1 MPPQH
6 RYNVG
11 QRIEFAPGRFDG
23 SAPSGAY
30 TVVRQLPND
39 AQDREYRV
47 KNSRDGHERIIRE
60 SQMRQGASSV
70 FG

>member
-1 MPPQH
+1 MPPKH
-6 RYNVG
+6 RYTVG
-11 QRIEFAPGRFDG
+11 QHIEFVPGRYDG
-23 SAPSGAY
+23 SAPPGAY

-39 AQDREYRV
+39 AADREYRV

-60 SQMRQGASSV
+60 SQMRQSAAV

>member
-1 MPPQH
+1 MPPHH
-6 RYNVG
+6 RYTVG
-11 QRIEFAPGRFDG
+11 QRIEFMPGRYDG

-60 SQMRQGASSV
+60 SQMRQGV
-70 FG
+70 LG